1 VVLNIP
7 GMSSCNPAM
16 PRFYKW
22 SDSMNAIAC
31 DFKTFVDD
39 SRRTIGPTQ
48 QLAHAATHRI
58 EYYMMGY
65 LGLQDAT
72 RKRRPTSQRSGEW
85 TGSMS
90 IAIEGVGLFATVSQ
104 AKWDKAKGYV
114 NELLEVFAD
123 AEDLPDFDLKDLER
137 KACFLVHL
145 SMTYPLLS
153 PFMRG
158 FYLTVNT

>member
-1 VVLNIP
+1 
-7 GMSSCNPAM
+7 
-16 PRFYKW
+16 
-22 SDSMNAIAC
+22 MNAIAC

-72 RKRRPTSQRSGEW
+72 RKRRPTSQRPGKW
-85 TGSMS
+85 TSSMS

-104 AKWDKAKGYV
+104 AKWDMPR
-114 NELLEVFAD
+114 D
-123 AEDLPDFDLKDLER
+123 T
-137 KACFLVHL
+137 
-145 SMTYPLLS
+145 SMSFWKSLQMPKIYQTS
-153 PFMRG
+153 
-158 FYLTVNT
+158 T